1 MFHTPPEATF
11 KELINTTHGVSTCCR
26 YCKAG
31 YVDIANIKKTMNS
44 NNLLVEFDCNRGCGK
59 ANEFWFDI
67 RTWKTI
73 V

>member
-1 MFHTPPEATF
+1 MFDIPPKVTYNKLVNAV
-11 KELINTTHGVSTCCR
+11 HGVSTCCR

-31 YVDIANIKKTMNS
+31 YVDLANIKKTKNS
-44 NNLLVEFDCNRGCGK
+44 NHLLVEFDCNRGCGE

-67 RTWKTI
+67 RTWELL